1 MSRFKEIE
9 GYNNDYFITEDGDV
23 ISVKRGKKILLK
35 KRVNSRGYY
44 YVNLCKNGKYKSICI
59 HRLVGIY
66 FVENNNGFNV
76 LNHIDGNKLNNRY
89 DNLMIFRSNADHTR
103 FHHGAEVYF
112 DKEEIAYCKPVE
124 VKYCS
129 CCGKDLCHDT
139 EGSLCFDCNNKKR
152 REDMLSKY
160 GDITKDKLFEM
171 LKNESFLSVG
181 KKLGVSD
188 NMVRKIC
195 DIFGIPRHASYY
207 RKLKD

>member
-1 MSRFKEIE
+1 MITIILEMLVRFQPDSLKYCFNMDNGYVEII
-9 GYNNDYFITEDGDV
+9 DTTH
-23 ISVKRGKKILLK
+23 
-35 KRVNSRGYY
+35 
-44 YVNLCKNGKYKSICI
+44 
-59 HRLVGIY
+59 HR
-66 FVENNNGFNV
+66 
-76 LNHIDGNKLNNRY
+76 
-89 DNLMIFRSNADHTR
+89 
-103 FHHGAEVYF
+103 AEVYF
-112 DKEEIAYCKPVE
+112 DKEGIAYCKPVE
-124 VKYCS
+124 VKYRS

>member
-1 MSRFKEIE
+1 M
-9 GYNNDYFITEDGDV
+9 
-23 ISVKRGKKILLK
+23 
-35 KRVNSRGYY
+35 
-44 YVNLCKNGKYKSICI
+44 
-59 HRLVGIY
+59 
-66 FVENNNGFNV
+66 
-76 LNHIDGNKLNNRY
+76 
-89 DNLMIFRSNADHTR
+89 
-103 FHHGAEVYF
+103 
-112 DKEEIAYCKPVE
+112 
-124 VKYCS
+124 
-129 CCGKDLCHDT
+129 
-139 EGSLCFDCNNKKR
+139 CFDCNNKKR